1 MRYFLISYYQKP
13 NGQMDEVVAVSGS
26 LKTRDRQTAAVILDF
41 RTQSVLQCSMNGT
54 TVPKDWDRIV
64 SFYYQHY
71 AATFDRLA
79 KENGIEFKQ
88 AESEPEVNLS

>member
-13 NGQMDEVVAVSGS
+13 NGQMDEVVAVAGS

-71 AATFDRLA
+71 ASTFDRLA
-79 KENGIEFKQ
+79 KENGIKFKP
-88 AESEPEVNLS
+88 AESEPEANLS